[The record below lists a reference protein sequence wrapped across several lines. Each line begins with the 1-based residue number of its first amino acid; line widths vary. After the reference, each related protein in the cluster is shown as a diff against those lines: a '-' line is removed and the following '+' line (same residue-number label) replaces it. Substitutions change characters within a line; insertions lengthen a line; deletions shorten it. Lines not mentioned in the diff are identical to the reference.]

1 MDEIHDFGVVVL
13 VVSGTFT
20 LALAGSKIGERLRIP
35 APAVFLLAAAVISDV
50 FPRVGAHLSIHEV
63 GRIGVVALIVILFDG
78 GMEVGWRRFR
88 RSAVPIASLGILGT
102 FATAAGMALV
112 AHFVFDFSWT
122 TAGILGGALAP
133 TDPAVMFSVL
143 GNREV
148 AGRSGTIL
156 EGESGANDPVG
167 IALVIALLDF
177 ATKEHASAWSAVGEF
192 VVSMAVGLAI
202 GAGGAFLLLRLMRN
216 VSLPSEGLYPIRT
229 LAAAGVI
236 YGAATLAHGS
246 GFLAVFVAGL
256 LVGDERAP
264 FKAEIERFHTA
275 LASLAEIVVF
285 VALGLTIDVTGLVTS
300 SRLWEGLVLAVLL
313 AFVVRPFVTAP
324 LLLPIRLT
332 AGERIFV
339 MWGGLRGAVPILLA
353 AFALDAGLGAG
364 DRIYNLVFVVVAFSV
379 LLQGST
385 LPLAARLLGIRMREV
400 EHRPWHF
407 SIRLPDEPER
417 DLERFVVSPRGRAV
431 GRAIRD
437 LALGEYAWISLIV
450 HDGEPVQPRG
460 SYVLQEGDEVFAL
473 SEDHDRTALRRLFQ
487 GAAVREPVD

>member
-1 MDEIHDFGVVVL
+1 M
-13 VVSGTFT
+13 
-20 LALAGSKIGERLRIP
+20 
-35 APAVFLLAAAVISDV
+35 
-50 FPRVGAHLSIHEV
+50 
-63 GRIGVVALIVILFDG
+63 
-78 GMEVGWRRFR
+78 
-88 RSAVPIASLGILGT
+88 
-102 FATAAGMALV
+102 
-112 AHFVFDFSWT
+112 
-122 TAGILGGALAP
+122 
-133 TDPAVMFSVL
+133 
-143 GNREV
+143 
-148 AGRSGTIL
+148 
-156 EGESGANDPVG
+156 
-167 IALVIALLDF
+167 
-177 ATKEHASAWSAVGEF
+177 
-192 VVSMAVGLAI
+192 
-202 GAGGAFLLLRLMRN
+202 
-216 VSLPSEGLYPIRT
+216 
-229 LAAAGVI
+229 
-236 YGAATLAHGS
+236 
-246 GFLAVFVAGL
+246 
-256 LVGDERAP
+256 
-264 FKAEIERFHTA
+264 
-275 LASLAEIVVF
+275 
-285 VALGLTIDVTGLVTS
+285 
-300 SRLWEGLVLAVLL
+300 
-313 AFVVRPFVTAP
+313 RPFVTAP